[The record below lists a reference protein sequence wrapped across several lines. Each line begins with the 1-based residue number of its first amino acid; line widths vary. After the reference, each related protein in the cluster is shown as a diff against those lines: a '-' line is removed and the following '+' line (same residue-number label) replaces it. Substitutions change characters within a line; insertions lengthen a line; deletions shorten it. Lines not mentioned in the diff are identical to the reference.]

1 MMGYENQTY
10 EESHLYAS
18 KEEMESLVLDDDS
31 SNGAHRFS
39 DPLSSSSL
47 PFAEIPT
54 EQSQSPNSSFNSILE
69 PPSYA
74 EAIFRSFDAD
84 HSSPEVNGGH
94 DHSIAS
100 PSSSPSSSSEFL
112 SISVSDPQ
120 KEQELSN
127 SLVPG
132 GTTYV
137 TYLITTRTNL
147 PEFDGTEFS
156 VRRRFRD
163 VVTLS
168 DRLAESYRGFFIP
181 LRPDKSVVESQVM
194 QKQEF
199 VEQRRAALEKYL
211 RRLAAHPVIRRSE
224 ELRMFLEAHGKLP
237 LVRTTDVASRM
248 LDGAV
253 QLPNQ
258 IFGETAGGM
267 VDANEVAQPAKG
279 GRDLL
284 RIFKELKQSVAND
297 WGGVKPPVVEEDKE
311 LLEKKQK
318 LQDFELQLSNVS
330 QQAEALVKAQQDIG
344 ETTGQMGLA
353 FVKLTKFETEQAV
366 YDSQRTRAADMKNVA
381 TASVKASRLYREL
394 NAQTVKHLDKL
405 HEYLGVM
412 LAVKNAFSDRSSA
425 LLTVQTLLSELSSLK
440 SKIEKLEAASS
451 KIFGGDRSRIRKIEE
466 LRETLGVTEDA
477 KNSAVRE
484 YERIKVNN
492 KNELERFEKER
503 HDDFLGMLRGFIVNQ
518 AGYAEKMAN
527 VWETVAE
534 ETSGYAKHGMT
545 AWLVGTTTME
555 ALAFGS
561 MCGLNFLSNSNLS
574 FTSWFCATSFA
585 GMSAYT
591 SRSSSSILSPSSRG
605 NLPLSQGGMVS
616 ASKLTMETLN

>member
-1 MMGYENQTY
+1 MMGYENQ
-10 EESHLYAS
+10 ESHLYAS

-31 SNGAHRFS
+31 PNGTAHPFS
-39 DPLSSSSL
+39 DPLSSSSSL

-54 EQSQSPNSSFNSILE
+54 DQSQTPNSSFNSILE

-84 HSSPEVNGGH
+84 HSSPQINGAH

-100 PSSSPSSSSEFL
+100 PSSPPSSDDFL
-112 SISVSDPQ
+112 TITVSDPQ

-132 GTTYV
+132 GTAYV

-199 VEQRRAALEKYL
+199 LEQRRAALEKYL

-224 ELRMFLEAHGKLP
+224 ELRMFLEANGKLP

-253 QLPNQ
+253 QLPKQ

-284 RIFKELKQSVAND
+284 RIFRELKQSVSND

-311 LLEKKQK
+311 LVEKKQK
-318 LQDFELQLSNVS
+318 LHDFEQQLSNVS

-344 ETTGQMGLA
+344 ETMGQMGLA
-353 FVKLTKFETEQAV
+353 FVKLTKFETERAV

-412 LAVKNAFSDRSSA
+412 LAVNNAFSDRSSA
-425 LLTVQTLLSELSSLK
+425 LLTVQTLLSELSSLN
-440 SKIEKLEAASS
+440 SRIEKLEAAAS

-466 LRETLGVTEDA
+466 LKETHRVTEDA
-477 KNSAVRE
+477 KSSAVRE
-484 YERIKVNN
+484 YERIKENN

-527 VWETVAE
+527 VWKTVAE
-534 ETSGYAKHGMT
+534 ETSGYAKHG
-545 AWLVGTTTME
+545 
-555 ALAFGS
+555 S
-561 MCGLNFLSNSNLS
+561 
-574 FTSWFCATSFA
+574 
-585 GMSAYT
+585 
-591 SRSSSSILSPSSRG
+591 
-605 NLPLSQGGMVS
+605 
-616 ASKLTMETLN
+616 

>member
-1 MMGYENQTY
+1 MGYENQSY

-18 KEEMESLVLDDDS
+18 KEEMESLVLNDDS
-31 SNGAHRFS
+31 SNGAHSFS
-39 DPLSSSSL
+39 DPLSASSL
-47 PFAEIPT
+47 PFAEIPAD
-54 EQSQSPNSSFNSILE
+54 QSQTPNSFNSILE

-84 HSSPEVNGGH
+84 QSPTEINGH
-94 DHSIAS
+94 DHSIVS

-112 SISVSDPQ
+112 RISVSDPL
-120 KEQELSN
+120 KEQELTN

-132 GTTYV
+132 GSNYV

-147 PEFDGTEFS
+147 PDFDGTEFS

-199 VEQRRAALEKYL
+199 LEQRRAALEKYL

-224 ELRMFLEAHGKLP
+224 ELRMFLEANGKLP

-253 QLPNQ
+253 KLPKQ
-258 IFGETAGGM
+258 MFSAETVGGGM
-267 VDANEVAQPAKG
+267 VDVNEVAQPAKG

-284 RIFKELKQSVAND
+284 RIFKELKQSVTYD
-297 WGGVKPPVVEEDKE
+297 WGGVKPQVVEEDKE
-311 LLEKKQK
+311 LLEKKEK
-318 LQDFELQLSNVS
+318 LQDFEQQLSNVS

-344 ETTGQMGLA
+344 ETMGQMGLA

-381 TASVKASRLYREL
+381 TAAVKASRLYREL

-412 LAVKNAFSDRSSA
+412 LAVNNAFSDRSSA
-425 LLTVQTLLSELSSLK
+425 LLTVQTLLSELSSLN
-440 SKIEKLEAASS
+440 SRIEKLEAASS

-466 LRETLGVTEDA
+466 LKETLRVTEDA
-477 KNSAVRE
+477 KSSAVSE
-484 YERIKVNN
+484 YERIKENN

-534 ETSGYAKHGMT
+534 ETSGYAKHG
-545 AWLVGTTTME
+545 
-555 ALAFGS
+555 S
-561 MCGLNFLSNSNLS
+561 
-574 FTSWFCATSFA
+574 
-585 GMSAYT
+585 
-591 SRSSSSILSPSSRG
+591 
-605 NLPLSQGGMVS
+605 
-616 ASKLTMETLN
+616 

>member
-1 MMGYENQTY
+1 MMGYENQSY

-18 KEEMESLVLDDDS
+18 KEEMESLVLNDDS
-31 SNGAHRFS
+31 SNGAHSFS

-47 PFAEIPT
+47 PFAEIPA
-54 EQSQSPNSSFNSILE
+54 EQSQTPNSFNSILE

-84 HSSPEVNGGH
+84 HSPTEINGH

-112 SISVSDPQ
+112 RISVSDPL
-120 KEQELSN
+120 KEQELTN

-132 GTTYV
+132 GSNYV

-199 VEQRRAALEKYL
+199 LEQRRAALEKYL

-224 ELRMFLEAHGKLP
+224 ELRMFLEANGKLP

-253 QLPNQ
+253 KLPKQ
-258 IFGETAGGM
+258 MFGAETVVGGM
-267 VDANEVAQPAKG
+267 VDVNEVAQPAKG

-284 RIFKELKQSVAND
+284 RIFKELKQSVTYD
-297 WGGVKPPVVEEDKE
+297 WGGVKPPLVEEDKE
-311 LLEKKQK
+311 LLEKKEK
-318 LQDFELQLSNVS
+318 LQDFEQQLSNVS

-344 ETTGQMGLA
+344 ETMGQMGLA

-381 TASVKASRLYREL
+381 TAAVKSSRLYREL

-412 LAVKNAFSDRSSA
+412 LAVNNAFSDRSSA
-425 LLTVQTLLSELSSLK
+425 LLTVQTLLSELSSLN
-440 SKIEKLEAASS
+440 SRIEKLEAASS

-466 LRETLGVTEDA
+466 LKETLRVTEDA
-477 KNSAVRE
+477 KSSAVRE
-484 YERIKVNN
+484 YEQIKENN

-534 ETSGYAKHGMT
+534 ETSGYAKHG
-545 AWLVGTTTME
+545 
-555 ALAFGS
+555 S
-561 MCGLNFLSNSNLS
+561 
-574 FTSWFCATSFA
+574 
-585 GMSAYT
+585 
-591 SRSSSSILSPSSRG
+591 
-605 NLPLSQGGMVS
+605 
-616 ASKLTMETLN
+616 

>member
-1 MMGYENQTY
+1 MMGLENQTC
-10 EESHLYAS
+10 EESHLYTS
-18 KEEMESLVLDDDS
+18 KEEMESLVLNDDS

-54 EQSQSPNSSFNSILE
+54 DQSQTPNSSFNSILE

-74 EAIFRSFDAD
+74 DAIFRSFDAD

-94 DHSIAS
+94 DHSIVS

-224 ELRMFLEAHGKLP
+224 ELRMFLEAHRKLP
-237 LVRTTDVASRM
+237 LVRTADVASRM

-253 QLPNQ
+253 QLPKQ

-297 WGGVKPPVVEEDKE
+297 WGGVKPPAVEEDKE

-318 LQDFELQLSNVS
+318 LQDFEQQLSNVS
-330 QQAEALVKAQQDIG
+330 QQVKICQTTFSMESCSSFERGWAEALVKAQQDIG
-344 ETTGQMGLA
+344 ETMGQMGLA

-366 YDSQRTRAADMKNVA
+366 NDSQRLRAADMKNVA

-412 LAVKNAFSDRSSA
+412 LAVNNAFSDRSSA

-440 SKIEKLEAASS
+440 LRIEKLEAASS

-466 LRETLGVTEDA
+466 LRETYRVTEDA
-477 KNSAVRE
+477 KSSAVRE
-484 YERIKVNN
+484 YERIKENN
-492 KNELERFEKER
+492 KNEHERFEKER

-527 VWETVAE
+527 VWQTLAE
-534 ETSGYAKHGMT
+534 ETSGYVK
-545 AWLVGTTTME
+545 
-555 ALAFGS
+555 
-561 MCGLNFLSNSNLS
+561 NSS
-574 FTSWFCATSFA
+574 
-585 GMSAYT
+585 
-591 SRSSSSILSPSSRG
+591 
-605 NLPLSQGGMVS
+605 
-616 ASKLTMETLN
+616 